1 MEPKCKYIIS
11 DKDTAYLS
19 KSVLFMREHDII
31 YTTTT
36 DNDHIKLGIIN
47 GFIRTIYDKK
57 SNEPNKDI
65 LDLIDSYNDI
75 PHRSLNYKS
84 PNETTDEDEL
94 EYIDKMEHQVYPYH
108 SEPDVYL
115 KLISTLGKFI
125 YSNDLSLMV
134 IQLE

>member
-1 MEPKCKYIIS
+1 
-11 DKDTAYLS
+11 
-19 KSVLFMREHDII
+19 MREHDII